1 MNVGAILDNVAGELD
16 AQVLAYMQEY
26 AIPPSL
32 MDKVLDR
39 IQSHMRQ
46 MKSEEY
52 AQELMKTQI
61 DLAVANTEHTGTEEQ
76 QPKSGTEVDDI
87 EDFKKKV
94 GIKGGDKN
102 ADILSEEKQQ
112 SNNDNCVQ
120 GYDIWQETPEEKRL
134 ARPGHPEDLETVALE
149 DTAHTMKLGG

>member
-61 DLAVANTEHTGTEEQ
+61 DLAVAIQSRPAQKNSNQNQEQ
-76 QPKSGTEVDDI
+76 RWMISKISR
-87 EDFKKKV
+87 KK
-94 GIKGGDKN
+94 
-102 ADILSEEKQQ
+102 
-112 SNNDNCVQ
+112 
-120 GYDIWQETPEEKRL
+120 
-134 ARPGHPEDLETVALE
+134 LE
-149 DTAHTMKLGG
+149 

>member
-61 DLAVANTEHTGTEEQ
+61 DLAVANTEQTSTEEQ

-94 GIKGGDKN
+94 EIKGGDKN

-112 SNNDNCVQ
+112 SNND
-120 GYDIWQETPEEKRL
+120 K
-134 ARPGHPEDLETVALE
+134 TV
-149 DTAHTMKLGG
+149 

>member
-61 DLAVANTEHTGTEEQ
+61 DLAVANTEQTGTEEQ
-76 QPKSGTEVDDI
+76 QPTSGTEVDDI

-94 GIKGGDKN
+94 GIKGGGKN

-112 SNNDNCVQ
+112 SNND
-120 GYDIWQETPEEKRL
+120 K
-134 ARPGHPEDLETVALE
+134 TV
-149 DTAHTMKLGG
+149 

>member
-61 DLAVANTEHTGTEEQ
+61 DLAVANTEQTGTEEQ

-94 GIKGGDKN
+94 GIKG
-102 ADILSEEKQQ
+102 DILSEEKQQ
-112 SNNDNCVQ
+112 SNND
-120 GYDIWQETPEEKRL
+120 K
-134 ARPGHPEDLETVALE
+134 TV
-149 DTAHTMKLGG
+149 

>member
-1 MNVGAILDNVAGELD
+1 MMNVGAILDNVAGELD
-16 AQVLAYMQEY
+16 AQVLTYMQEY

-52 AQELMKTQI
+52 AQELIKTQI
-61 DLAVANTEHTGTEEQ
+61 DQAVANTEQAGIEEQ
-76 QPKSGTEVDDI
+76 QPTSGTEVDTI
-87 EDFKKKV
+87 EGFKGK
-94 GIKGGDKN
+94 IKGGDKN

-112 SNNDNCVQ
+112 GNND
-120 GYDIWQETPEEKRL
+120 K
-134 ARPGHPEDLETVALE
+134 TV
-149 DTAHTMKLGG
+149 

>member
-61 DLAVANTEHTGTEEQ
+61 DLAVAIRSRPERKNSNQNQEQ
-76 QPKSGTEVDDI
+76 RWMISKISR
-87 EDFKKKV
+87 KK
-94 GIKGGDKN
+94 
-102 ADILSEEKQQ
+102 
-112 SNNDNCVQ
+112 
-120 GYDIWQETPEEKRL
+120 
-134 ARPGHPEDLETVALE
+134 LE
-149 DTAHTMKLGG
+149 

>member
-61 DLAVANTEHTGTEEQ
+61 DLAVANTEQTGTEEQ

-94 GIKGGDKN
+94 GIKGGAGRDD
-102 ADILSEEKQQ
+102 AGLVSERE
-112 SNNDNCVQ
+112 
-120 GYDIWQETPEEKRL
+120 
-134 ARPGHPEDLETVALE
+134 AGHFYPLWDLC
-149 DTAHTMKLGG
+149 GG

>member
-1 MNVGAILDNVAGELD
+1 MNVGAILDFVAGKLD

-52 AQELMKTQI
+52 AEELTNVQLQMA
-61 DLAVANTEHTGTEEQ
+61 L
-76 QPKSGTEVDDI
+76 SGTEQAGAETPPPDEDDPSSGTETDTI
-87 EDFKKKV
+87 EGFKGKM
-94 GIKGGDKN
+94 GMKGEKN
-102 ADILSEEKQQ
+102 AD
-112 SNNDNCVQ
+112 VQ
-120 GYDIWQETPEEKRL
+120 RKSGQ
-134 ARPGHPEDLETVALE
+134 PGKGN
-149 DTAHTMKLGG
+149 TAV

>member
-52 AQELMKTQI
+52 AQELMK
-61 DLAVANTEHTGTEEQ
+61 
-76 QPKSGTEVDDI
+76 EVDDI

-112 SNNDNCVQ
+112 SNND
-120 GYDIWQETPEEKRL
+120 K
-134 ARPGHPEDLETVALE
+134 TV
-149 DTAHTMKLGG
+149 